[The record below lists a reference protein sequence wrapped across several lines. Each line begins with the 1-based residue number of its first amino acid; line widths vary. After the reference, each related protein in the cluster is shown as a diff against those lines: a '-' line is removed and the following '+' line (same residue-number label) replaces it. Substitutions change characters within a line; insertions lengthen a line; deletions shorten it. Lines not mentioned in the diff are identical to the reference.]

1 MSVEKGVWVLA
12 EQMGGELEEVSL
24 ELVSE
29 GRKLADRLGSEL
41 CAILVG
47 SNVENLADSL
57 AHHGADKVFLL
68 DSPRLSSYNGELYT
82 QALSALVGEHAPGI
96 TLCGATSIGRDLAP
110 RLAAKL
116 GMGLVS
122 DCVIIDLDENG
133 AFQLTTPTH
142 AGKVYTTV
150 ICTSDK
156 PQMATLRPGLVEAK
170 LLSAARKAETIK
182 VDPQIKP
189 DEARVKVTGFV
200 KADPKTIDLEEAEV
214 IVAGGGG
221 MGAKENFRLLEELAE
236 VLGGSVAGSRVPV
249 DEGWITIERQVGQTS
264 KTVASQLYI
273 ACGISGSIYHTM
285 GMKDCKVIIAIN
297 KDRAAPIFKL
307 ADVGVVG
314 DVLEVVPALIDQL
327 CTIPRPDDT

>member
-1 MSVEKGVWVLA
+1 MRFEYLEPKTVEEA
-12 EQMGGELEEVSL
+12 VSL
-24 ELVSE
+24 LARYGGKAKVIAQGTDLLVKIGNRVIE
-29 GRKLADRLGSEL
+29 PKYIVD
-41 CAILVG
+41 I
-47 SNVENLADSL
+47 
-57 AHHGADKVFLL
+57 
-68 DSPRLSSYNGELYT
+68 
-82 QALSALVGEHAPGI
+82 
-96 TLCGATSIGRDLAP
+96 TSIP
-110 RLAAKL
+110 
-116 GMGLVS
+116 GL
-122 DCVIIDLDENG
+122 DYIDLDENG

-200 KADPKTIDLEEAEV
+200 KADPKTIDLEEAEI

-249 DEGWITIERQVGQTS
+249 DEGWITIERQVGQTG

-273 ACGISGSIYHTM
+273 ACGISGSIYHAM

-314 DVLEVVPALIDQL
+314 DVLEVVPALTL
-327 CTIPRPDDT
+327 KLRETLKSTEGEGAAGS